1 MDRRKE
7 QFFVAWAD
15 CDAAGKV
22 FYPNFY
28 GWFDRS
34 TEKLFRAN
42 GLTFA
47 ELESEFGII
56 GMPLLESNAKYER
69 ACLHGSELSIETWI
83 DEWASKAF
91 VVRHRI
97 TQQGDRLAVSGFEKR
112 IFVVAAPD
120 EPSGMRGIAPPDE
133 ILVRLSEDA

>member
-1 MDRRKE
+1 MDRHSE

-28 GWFDRS
+28 AWFDRS

-47 ELESEFGII
+47 DLESEFGII
-56 GMPLLESNAKYER
+56 GMPLLETGAKYER
-69 ACLHGSELSIETWI
+69 ACLLGAELSLETWI
-83 DEWASKAF
+83 DGWLGKTF
-91 VVRHRI
+91 NVGHRI
-97 TQQGDRLAVSGFEKR
+97 TLAGGRPAVSGFEKR

-120 EPSGMRGIAPPDE
+120 AASGVRAIAPPDE
-133 ILVRLSEDA
+133 IMARLRPGV

>member
-28 GWFDRS
+28 SWFDRS
-34 TEKLFRAN
+34 TEQLFRAN
-42 GLTFA
+42 GLTSA
-47 ELESEFGII
+47 DLESEFGII
-56 GMPLLESNAKYER
+56 GMPLLESSAKYER
-69 ACLHGSELSIETWI
+69 ACLHGSDLSIETWV
-83 DEWASKAF
+83 DEWAGKTF
-91 VVRHRI
+91 VVRHQI
-97 TQQGDRLAVSGFEKR
+97 TQQGGRLAVSGFEKR

-120 EPSGMRGIAPPDE
+120 KPSGMRGIAPPDE
-133 ILVRLSEDA
+133 ILGRLREDA